1 MNPDDIIYNLPY
13 ALTFPASVQE
23 ERIAEAVQKV
33 AAAHPALF
41 CNFVQ
46 ESEGVMM
53 KMAEDRTLTIASK
66 ALTPDELQAEKE
78 AFPVPSTLRATASSA
93 PKSLLPPTASIPCS
107 STCTISCQTA
117 AL

>member
-1 MNPDDIIYNLPY
+1 MKPQEGGKEAAAIDKAPLTFSQQGVFIDCQMNPDDIIYNLPY

-53 KMAEDRTLTIASK
+53 KMSEDRILTIASK
-66 ALTPDELQAEKE
+66 TLTPMNCKLRRKPSPCLQ
-78 AFPVPSTLRATASSA
+78 P
-93 PKSLLPPTASIPCS
+93 
-107 STCTISCQTA
+107 
-117 AL
+117 